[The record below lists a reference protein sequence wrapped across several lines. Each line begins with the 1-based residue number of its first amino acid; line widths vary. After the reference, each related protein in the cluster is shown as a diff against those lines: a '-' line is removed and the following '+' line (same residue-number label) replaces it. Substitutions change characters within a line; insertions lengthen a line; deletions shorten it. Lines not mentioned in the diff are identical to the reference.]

1 MKDIMTF
8 SSKMLKNSNIQIK
21 QGFKHMDKFQVDS
34 NHHHHNHPHLKD
46 HLCGEAHHVHVVNK
60 PEVFDYKQ
68 LLTGNLNLNTIVN
81 EGGNLFFDCPPLCYD
96 TVQTGPQD
104 NPTVQDK
111 DYFSIVDEQGPFGQ
125 KIPPKSPR
133 LARDEKGELIIVDDL
148 IQEYVEPNIV
158 R

>member
-81 EGGNLFFDCPPLCYD
+81 EGGNLFFDCLHSVM
-96 TVQTGPQD
+96 TQFRLGPRIILQSKIKITSRSLMSKDPSAKKYHQNHQD
-104 NPTVQDK
+104 WRGMKKEN
-111 DYFSIVDEQGPFGQ
+111 
-125 KIPPKSPR
+125 
-133 LARDEKGELIIVDDL
+133 
-148 IQEYVEPNIV
+148 
-158 R
+158 